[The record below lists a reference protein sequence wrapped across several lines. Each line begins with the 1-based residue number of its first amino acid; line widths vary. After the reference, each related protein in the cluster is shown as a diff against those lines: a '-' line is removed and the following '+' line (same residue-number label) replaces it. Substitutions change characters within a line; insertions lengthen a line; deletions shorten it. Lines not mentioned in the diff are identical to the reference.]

1 MNPKR
6 HTGIKV
12 ALGTALAAVLCL
24 LVVWCVFLV
33 RDKLLSNADRMGTS
47 LATTYAA
54 EEENR
59 FSVYRYFLRLGS
71 SYLDDLLNDGATEEE
86 LSAWLNEFADNMT
99 EALGENI
106 IDPYVVINGTIIAAN
121 PWEGDDSYD
130 YATTQWYQN
139 AVSNPGRTTYTDAYT
154 DAITGGQ
161 IVTLATAIGSTEN
174 VAAFDIRLENLNAS
188 RNTNV
193 VPGGGSY
200 YLFDRN
206 GNLLYTT
213 SALDTGTEEVQAY
226 LQHLLE
232 VIEADTDETD
242 STNIAGTDGMNR
254 NVYYSQMDNGW
265 LSVITIPTHV
275 ILQDGW
281 DFTLLAIAVVF
292 AAIVLVAASFMV
304 YSRVQ
309 ERKARHTADTLKLL
323 GDTFYAIYRV
333 NYVKGT
339 YEAIKS
345 SPDVKDE
352 LGEYG
357 QRGNYQH
364 LIDVVKKYV
373 DEHTYAE
380 FEKSFSLDNIRSLVK
395 EGVTEFGGD
404 FRRKFP
410 SGVRWVSIRIVHN
423 GDLGL
428 NEVIMC
434 FRDIERE
441 KQRDLAR
448 KELLENALDSARRTV
463 EKKSVYFRGA
473 SHDMRTPLNAI
484 IGLTELAQRDVTNQ
498 EKTLD
503 YLGKIESA
511 GQQLLELVNDVLD
524 VSRLEH
530 GESGMVNYAPMSLR
544 ECVEKTIA
552 LFQDQVQRE
561 GKHLDTHFDV
571 MDDKV
576 YGDAKR
582 MSQILNNLV
591 SNALKYSFEGAR
603 VHISLRET
611 ARNGKT
617 AKYQL
622 DVSDTGVG
630 MSEEFL
636 SEVFEP
642 FARET
647 MFAPT
652 GVTGTGLGMPIVKS
666 LVQQMSGEISV
677 RSKLGEGSTF
687 SIVLP
692 LIVVEDGEEGA
703 SGAAD
708 GAAATGAAK
717 AAGVA
722 DAAGVGGAAGA
733 GSASTANN
741 TEAKA
746 NTTAAAH
753 SAQDA
758 ASAASSA
765 PGSPALSAPE
775 PSAPSVSEVSTADG
789 STPAPGDDKNDE
801 AGNSPAFTL
810 EGKTVL
816 IAEDNEINMLIA
828 TEFLH
833 ALGAQTIEASN
844 GEEALRAF
852 AESQLGVIDAILMDM
867 QMPVMDGCDA
877 ARAIRA
883 LEREDAAKVPIIAVT
898 ANAFSEDI
906 AKTSEAGMDDHL
918 PKPFSVEELIT
929 VLQKHLAN

>member
-1 MNPKR
+1 MKQKR
-6 HTGIKV
+6 RTGIKV
-12 ALGTALAAVLCL
+12 ALGAALAVVLCL

-33 RDKLLSNADRMGTS
+33 RDKLLSNAERMGTS

-59 FSVYRYFLRLGS
+59 FSVYRDFLLLGS
-71 SYLDDLLNDGATEEE
+71 SYLNDMLDSGASEQELRAWLEE
-86 LSAWLNEFADNMT
+86 LSKNITETLGAD
-99 EALGENI
+99 I
-106 IDPYVVINGTIIAAN
+106 IDPYVVVNGTIIAAN
-121 PWEGDDSYD
+121 PWEGDDTYD
-130 YATTQWYQN
+130 YASTTWYQN
-139 AVSNPGRTTYTDAYT
+139 AVAHPGLVTYTDAYT
-154 DAITGGQ
+154 DAITGGSL
-161 IVTLATAIGSTEN
+161 ITLSTTMDDTAN
-174 VAAFDIRLENLNAS
+174 VAAFDIRLESLNAS
-188 RNTNV
+188 RTENA

-200 YLFDRN
+200 FLFDHN
-206 GNLLYTT
+206 GNLLY
-213 SALDTGTEEVQAY
+213 SSSSLDVEESEVQAY

-232 VIEADTDETD
+232 VIAADTDETD
-242 STNIAGTDGMNR
+242 STNIAGTDGMSR
-254 NVYYSQMDNGW
+254 NVYYSRMDNGW
-265 LSVITIPTHV
+265 MSVITIPTHV

-281 DFTLLAIAVVF
+281 DSTLLIIAAVF
-292 AAIVLVAASFMV
+292 ATILVVAAAFMA

-309 ERKARHTADTLKLL
+309 EHKARHTANTLKLL
-323 GDTFYAIYRV
+323 GDTFYAIYRI

-345 SPDVKDE
+345 SPDVRGE

-357 QRGNYQH
+357 DKGDYQH
-364 LIDVVKKYV
+364 LIDVVKRYV
-373 DEHTYAE
+373 DEHTYSE
-380 FEKSFSLDNIRSLVK
+380 FEKSFSLENIRSLVA

-410 SGVRWVSIRIVHN
+410 TGTRWVSIRIVHN
-423 GDLGL
+423 GELRL

-441 KQRDLAR
+441 KQRELAR
-448 KELLENALDSARRTV
+448 KELLENALDSARQTV
-463 EKKSVYFRGA
+463 EKKSVFFRGA

-484 IGLTELAQRDVTNQ
+484 IGLTELAKQDVGNQ

-503 YLGKIESA
+503 YLDKIEGA
-511 GQQLLELVNDVLD
+511 GSQLLELVNDVLD

-530 GESGMVNYAPMSLR
+530 GESGMVNYAPMSLKG
-544 ECVEKTIA
+544 CVEKTLA
-552 LFQDQVQRE
+552 LFQDQVARE
-561 GKHLDTHFDV
+561 GKRLETMFDV
-571 MDDKV
+571 VDDRV

-591 SNALKYSFEGAR
+591 SNALKYSLEGTCVR
-603 VHISLRET
+603 VALRET
-611 ARNGKT
+611 ARNGRT

-636 SEVFEP
+636 TQVFEP

-687 SIVLP
+687 TIVLP
-692 LIVVEDGEEGA
+692 LLVVEEDEGA
-703 SGAAD
+703 A
-708 GAAATGAAK
+708 
-717 AAGVA
+717 A
-722 DAAGVGGAAGA
+722 DAAGSEV
-733 GSASTANN
+733 
-741 TEAKA
+741 
-746 NTTAAAH
+746 
-753 SAQDA
+753 
-758 ASAASSA
+758 ASAPDTDTSGSDTSGGTA
-765 PGSPALSAPE
+765 PD
-775 PSAPSVSEVSTADG
+775 SEQ
-789 STPAPGDDKNDE
+789 P
-801 AGNSPAFTL
+801 FTL
-810 EGKTVL
+810 EGRTIL

-828 TEFLH
+828 TEFVH
-833 ALGAQTIEASN
+833 SLGAQTIEAPN
-844 GEEALRAF
+844 GEEALRLF

-867 QMPVMDGCDA
+867 QMPVMDGCEA

-883 LEREDAAKVPIIAVT
+883 LDREDAKTVPIIAVT

-918 PKPFSVEELIT
+918 PKPFNAEELVS
-929 VLQKHLAN
+929 VLQKHLADPAG